1 MVDTSAT
8 AAISARRPR
17 VLFLG
22 SEYAGWRTRFRSLRR
37 HTEHDRRIRPTYR
50 SVTGWVDGGWIERL
64 PVLPTALKGRARA
77 LVEASAFASLR
88 RPDVL
93 WTSAATALGP
103 FLWSQL
109 GPMRRPLVL
118 DLDET
123 FEIREAFAPV
133 YHGRPAH
140 RGLRARALRMQE
152 AALWRSVTLFTPPF
166 EWMANSLRRGG
177 VEEERIRV
185 IPPGVDLEAWSPPPS
200 RAESGDRLRVVFVGQ
215 DFWRKGGDLL
225 IEAIAGPLAEYCE
238 LDIVTAADVDA
249 PPGIRVHNPEQ
260 QLNSPQIRDLYA
272 RADIFVMPT
281 RAECFGF
288 AILEAMASGLPVIA
302 GDVGAIHEFV
312 EPERTGWLIE
322 PALEPLVEAL
332 RAAVAN
338 RQALPAMGRRAR
350 AIAEQR
356 FESAANDSRVVDVV
370 LEAHEIFRS
379 RASRRGARPPA

>member
-166 EWMANSLRRGG
+166 EWMADSLRRGG

-249 PPGIRVHNPEQ
+249 PPGIGCRG
-260 QLNSPQIRDLYA
+260 R
-272 RADIFVMPT
+272 
-281 RAECFGF
+281 G
-288 AILEAMASGLPVIA
+288 A
-302 GDVGAIHEFV
+302 GSD
-312 EPERTGWLIE
+312 PR
-322 PALEPLVEAL
+322 
-332 RAAVAN
+332 
-338 RQALPAMGRRAR
+338 
-350 AIAEQR
+350 
-356 FESAANDSRVVDVV
+356 
-370 LEAHEIFRS
+370 RS
-379 RASRRGARPPA
+379 RGVAGEVLAADPGAAALAPRSAPGRSSHGCQRIPAQWSTAMKSEAGSRRSPTSSGRSVVIVPAGGVLRT